1 MLLDFI
7 AHPALVMLNSRRILH
22 DLVANNTTCSAG
34 ESLHSAHLFFFFF
47 FFRYVMPSLNCVF
60 YVTKS

>member
-7 AHPALVMLNSRRILH
+7 AHPALVMMNSRRVLH

-34 ESLHSAHLFFFFF
+34 ESLHSAHLFFFFI
-47 FFRYVMPSLNCVF
+47 RYVMPSLNCVL